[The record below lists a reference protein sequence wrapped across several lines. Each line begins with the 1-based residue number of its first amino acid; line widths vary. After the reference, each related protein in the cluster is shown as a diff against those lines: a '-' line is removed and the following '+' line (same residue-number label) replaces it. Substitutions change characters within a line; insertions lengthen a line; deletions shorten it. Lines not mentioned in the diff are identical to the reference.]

1 MLRASISEDVYEVIS
16 AVILLNKMYEFRV
29 LDLSFRTYFVFYYF
43 EINLSPSF
51 DKKGIRA
58 LTIDKDNAPKV
69 LSLYVCVVLQNFPI
83 LCFNLSRF
91 QLRVNLCR
99 KLLALFTTTTS
110 KNGKFRPCLCMLVVA
125 NMGNFGHV
133 FTSAK

>member
-1 MLRASISEDVYEVIS
+1 MNIEIDP
-16 AVILLNKMYEFRV
+16 
-29 LDLSFRTYFVFYYF
+29 SFRTYFVFYNF

-69 LSLYVCVVLQNFPI
+69 LSLYVCCASKFSNSMLQSF
-83 LCFNLSRF
+83 
-91 QLRVNLCR
+91 LRVNLCR
-99 KLLALFTTTTS
+99 KRSALFTTMTS
-110 KNGKFRPCLCMLVVA
+110 KNGKFRPCLCTLLVV

-133 FTSAK
+133 YTSAN